1 MSGSQASG
9 RTAAFFDLDG
19 TLLPLPSLESRF
31 VAALRY
37 RRAIPAMNYVRWL
50 AHAVR
55 IAPQGIA
62 RIAHANKMYLHNV
75 VALSSTST
83 PIYVEPRTACTTAT
97 HATAS
102 SPGTHQYRSPR
113 FFPAGI
119 DRIAWHVR
127 QGHTVI
133 LTTGTLEPL
142 AKQAALALTLRLVA
156 RGLTASIGV
165 CATRLE
171 EVGGRWTGR
180 IEGEA
185 IIAENKA
192 RALQRIAAQC
202 GFDFLRSYAY
212 GDTASD
218 RWMLGAVGRPTAI
231 NPSRELERIARLRS
245 WPILRWSEFSTSIAA
260 AAPKEKRSHN
270 LKSTAVPDIH
280 TETLG

>member
-1 MSGSQASG
+1 MSGSHENG
-9 RTAAFFDLDG
+9 RIAAFFDLDG
-19 TLLPLPSLESRF
+19 TLLPLPSLERRF

-37 RRAIPAMNYVRWL
+37 RRAIPAMNYVRWM

-55 IAPQGIA
+55 MVPQGIP

-75 VALSSTST
+75 VALSSTGT
-83 PIYVEPRTACTTAT
+83 PACAAAA
-97 HATAS
+97 HATVAS
-102 SPGTHQYRSPR
+102 GSTHQYSAPR

-119 DRIAWHVR
+119 DRVAWHVR

-142 AKQAALALTLRLVA
+142 AQQAALALTLRLVA

-171 EVGGRWTGR
+171 KLQDRWTGR

-185 IIAENKA
+185 MFAEAKT
-192 RALQRIAAQC
+192 RAMQRIAAQC
-202 GFDFLRSYAY
+202 GFNLSLCYAY

-218 RWMLGAVGRPTAI
+218 RWMLGAVGWPTAV
-231 NPSRELERIARLRS
+231 NPSRELERISQLRR
-245 WPILRWSEFSTSIAA
+245 WPILRWSESSTSIAA
-260 AAPKEKRSHN
+260 GATEESRSHTFN
-270 LKSTAVPDIH
+270 CTAVPDIH
-280 TETLG
+280 SETLG